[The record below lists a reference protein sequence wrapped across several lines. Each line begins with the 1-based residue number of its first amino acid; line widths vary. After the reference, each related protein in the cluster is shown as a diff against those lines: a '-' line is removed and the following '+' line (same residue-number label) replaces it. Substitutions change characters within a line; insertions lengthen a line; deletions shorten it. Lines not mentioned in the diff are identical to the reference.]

1 MGFKCSFMST
11 RVCVNKAQREME
23 NTRGKRL
30 LPTDN
35 APGQR
40 RRMSWRQVAQEA
52 VDHYWNEN
60 SPIKT
65 SLLPSTLLE
74 TMPERMAKPQKP
86 VARSEDGESRASERE
101 KKGVFKVGRSFLY
114 CRACQMQ
121 TRSKKRPRTSTD
133 GPEIN
138 HRTVVMPVACFNTV
152 CLLSI
157 RSF

>member
-1 MGFKCSFMST
+1 MK
-11 RVCVNKAQREME
+11 

-35 APGQR
+35 APEQR

-74 TMPERMAKPQKP
+74 TMPERRAKHQRPL
-86 VARSEDGESRASERE
+86 ARGEDGESRARARERE
-101 KKGVFKVGRSFLY
+101 RERKEASLRSAALFEKSGVPDADTFKE
-114 CRACQMQ
+114 A
-121 TRSKKRPRTSTD
+121 ST
-133 GPEIN
+133 IYKLIY
-138 HRTVVMPVACFNTV
+138 RQ
-152 CLLSI
+152 
-157 RSF
+157 